1 MVSSLL
7 TGLDLIPENQPQAI
21 ETAVV
26 QQLLDIQQ
34 AADVLHRSHWTLRQD
49 ITKVHIRCLRIGRRI
64 LIEPSD
70 IRRLVEEGRQRADS
84 KSTRC
89 SSGSPAGQTAE

>member
-1 MVSSLL
+1 M
-7 TGLDLIPENQPQAI
+7 GLDLIPENQPQTT

-34 AADVLHRSHWTLRQD
+34 AAGVLHRSHWTLRQD
-49 ITKVHIRCLRIGRRI
+49 IKKGHIRCLRIGRRI
-64 LIEPSD
+64 LIEPSE

-89 SSGSPAGQTAE
+89 SSGSSAGRTAE